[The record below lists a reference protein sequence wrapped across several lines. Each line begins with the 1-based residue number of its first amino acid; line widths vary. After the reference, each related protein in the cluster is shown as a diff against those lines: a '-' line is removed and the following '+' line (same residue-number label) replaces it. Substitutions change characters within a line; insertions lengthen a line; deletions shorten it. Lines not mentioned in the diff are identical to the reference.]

1 MGLIQVTIMTK
12 CNIKCKA
19 IDHHRDIRRWEVTPD
34 NKVWPC
40 CFFSNAWAKREVYN
54 DKGRIKEYDSIAF
67 VEDEKLMNLMN
78 NDPNWNNLE
87 HHSLDEIIEHEIFQ
101 TYIYKEGWNSNSP
114 PKVCVNNCC
123 ED

>member
-1 MGLIQVTIMTK
+1 MK
-12 CNIKCKA
+12 CNIECQA
-19 IDHHRDIRRWEVTPD
+19 TDLNRDIRRWEVTSD
-34 NKVWPC
+34 GRVWPC
-40 CFFSNAWAKREVYN
+40 CYFSNAWDMRDVYKV
-54 DKGRIKEYDSIAF
+54 DEP
-67 VEDEKLMNLMN
+67 EKLMEIDSRDLKEDTRIMELMN

>member
-1 MGLIQVTIMTK
+1 MTK

-54 DKGRIKEYDSIAF
+54 NKGRIKEYDSIAF